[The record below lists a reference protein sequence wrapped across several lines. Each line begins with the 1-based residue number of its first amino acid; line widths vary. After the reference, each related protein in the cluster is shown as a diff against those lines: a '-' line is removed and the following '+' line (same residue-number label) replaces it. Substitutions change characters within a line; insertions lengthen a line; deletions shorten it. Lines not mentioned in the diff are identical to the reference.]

1 MQLVELQRD
10 KDQFASEGAK
20 VVAVSTDSLQV
31 STSVTRQLGLDYP
44 ILVDRPNGLGAAFG
58 VFQGSGH
65 MGSTDEHSM
74 FVIDASGVVRWK
86 QISPS
91 MHVAMS
97 DVLDAVKAT

>member
-10 KDQFASEGAK
+10 RDRFAAEGAK

-31 STSVTRQLGLDYP
+31 STSVTQQLGLGYP
-44 ILVDRPNGLGAAFG
+44 ILADRPDGLGAAFG
-58 VFQGSGH
+58 VFQSGGH

-74 FVIDASGVVRWK
+74 FVIDASGIVRWK

-91 MHVAMS
+91 MHVAMA
-97 DVLDAVKAT
+97 DVLEAVKAT